1 MEAGEGFEV
10 GELMAKLIQL
20 ERRAWRKVK
29 KESQR
34 IRFLS
39 VAGRE

>member
-1 MEAGEGFEV
+1 MEGVEGFEV

-20 ERRAWRKVK
+20 ERSSWRKVK
-29 KESQR
+29 KETQR

-39 VAGRE
+39 VTGRD